1 MNHEWC
7 SKSFLIY
14 QAEGYLSIK
23 NMACSND
30 RPMSIK
36 NNNTCDGICYYQEP
50 HIVRKSFWSRHILTY
65 IHAMNVSPR
74 DGVGGHSDQDIYLND
89 AMPRTLKSFLKHLTI
104 CINQSWLTLGRINE
118 LIVSI
123 QSVSARVHGHRA
135 CTWPR

>member
-1 MNHEWC
+1 MVL
-7 SKSFLIY
+7 KKFLIY

-36 NNNTCDGICYYQEP
+36 NNNTCDGIYYYQEP

-74 DGVGGHSDQDIYLND
+74 VGVGGHSDQDIDLGD

-118 LIVSI
+118 LMPHMKMS
-123 QSVSARVHGHRA
+123 SSS
-135 CTWPR
+135 